1 MDPAKPCSI
10 GRHCVILSTRL
21 FTGPVRRALHQ
32 RQTFATSFFRKDKN
46 NGRSTFRLAIIGS
59 GPSGFY
65 TAHKVMSRIE
75 NSIVDMY
82 ERLPVPF
89 GLVRFGVAPDHP
101 EVKKCQE
108 KFNEIACS
116 SRFRF
121 VGNVPIG
128 IGLGSLPLHLLLPHY
143 DAILFAYGASR
154 DRKLGIPGE
163 DELKG
168 IYSARE
174 FVGWYNGLPEFS
186 DLVPDLTAGEEAV
199 VLGQGNVAMDVAR
212 IILKDP
218 KILSSTDI
226 SENSLEAL
234 RKSTIKSVRVIGRR
248 GPVQAAFTI
257 KEVRELA
264 KLSSA
269 LFNPALNSF
278 TLNDEI
284 IKGLPRPKKRI
295 MELLKD
301 SAESFSV
308 SPKSSARSVSLE
320 FCLAPKSFNHDLT
333 NQSRLG
339 SMTFEKTTLVPD
351 QLDLEARSKGTGEF
365 INIRSSIAFV
375 SVGYKAESLA
385 GFGEL
390 GIPFDNQLGIIPSDI
405 FGRVI
410 NQYDHNRIPG
420 MYCTGWV
427 KRGPIGVIASTMHD
441 AFMTGDAIAE
451 DWYNSVPFLPSNES
465 DNSLLSWHSIKEVT
479 EKHGCRLISWQ
490 DWQRIDQL
498 EKVNGQKK
506 GKEREKFRKV
516 EDMLEALG

>member
-1 MDPAKPCSI
+1 MDPAKPCWI
-10 GRHCVILSTRL
+10 GKHCVILSTRL
-21 FTGPVRRALHQ
+21 FTASIRRILQH
-32 RQTFATSFFRKDKN
+32 RQSFATSVLRKDKN
-46 NGRSTFRLAIIGS
+46 NGRSTFRLAVIGS

-82 ERLPVPF
+82 ERLPVPY

-116 SRFRF
+116 PRFRF

-128 IGLGSLPLHLLLPHY
+128 LGSGSLPLHLLLPHY

-154 DRKLGIPGE
+154 DRKLAIPGE

-186 DLVPDLTAGEEAV
+186 DLAPDLTAGEEAV
-199 VLGQGNVAMDVAR
+199 ILGQGNVAMDVAR
-212 IILKDP
+212 ILLKDP

-234 RKSTIKSVRVIGRR
+234 RKSTIKSVKVIGRR

-257 KEVRELA
+257 KEVRELT
-264 KLSSA
+264 KLSSV
-269 LFNPALNSF
+269 LFNPILNSF
-278 TLNDEI
+278 TLNDDV

-308 SPKSSARSVSLE
+308 YPKSSARSVSLE
-320 FCLAPKSFNHDLT
+320 FCLAPKAFNHDLAD
-333 NQSRLG
+333 QSRLG
-339 SMTFEKTTLVPD
+339 STIFERTTLIPD

-375 SVGYKAESLA
+375 SVGYKAESIS
-385 GFGEL
+385 GFSEL
-390 GIPFDNQLGIIPSDI
+390 GIPFNNQLGIIPSDT

-410 NQYDHNRIPG
+410 NEPDHTRIPG

-441 AFMTGDAIAE
+441 AFMTGEAIAE
-451 DWYNSVPFLPSNES
+451 DWYSSVPFLPSNKPDKS
-465 DNSLLSWHSIKEVT
+465 SLGWNSIKEMT

-490 DWQRIDQL
+490 DWQKIDHL
-498 EKVNGQKK
+498 EKANGQKK